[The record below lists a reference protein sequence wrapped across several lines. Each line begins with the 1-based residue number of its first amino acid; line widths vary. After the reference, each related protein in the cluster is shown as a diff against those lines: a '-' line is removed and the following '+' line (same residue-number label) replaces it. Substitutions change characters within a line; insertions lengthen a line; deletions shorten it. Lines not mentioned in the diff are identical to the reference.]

1 MTVVNRIDD
10 SICAGRKS
18 GAMDSDN
25 ARPKAEEIA
34 SKGAK
39 E

>member
-18 GAMDSDN
+18 GN
-25 ARPKAEEIA
+25 TRPKAEEIA
-34 SKGAK
+34 SEGAK